1 MNLESILLDVQ
12 KIARQAGYILLDGLG
27 KEFDIFHKEGKN
39 NLVTKFDHLSEEFII
54 SSLSK
59 IYPSSIFLAEES
71 ATYENFVDSKDS
83 FLWIIDPLDGTVNFA
98 HNLPIFS
105 VSIALKINQ
114 ELMLGVIFNPNLNEM
129 FYGIKGGGAF
139 LNGEKLKV
147 SSCNNLDDAFLVTGF
162 PYNIDSNP
170 GGCIEQF
177 VSMLRRG
184 IPVRRLGSAAL
195 DLAYVSAG
203 RLDGFWEI
211 NLKPWDTAAGVLLV
225 EEAGGIVSQYNLEK
239 YSIFD
244 NNILATNGLIHK
256 QLAETLTTCYLEL
269 KNGS

>member
-1 MNLESILLDVQ
+1 MNLERVLSNVQ
-12 KIARQAGYILLDGLG
+12 KIAYKAGDILLEGFG
-27 KEFDIFHKEGKN
+27 KKFEIFYKEGKN

-54 SSLSK
+54 SSLKK
-59 IYPSSIFLAEES
+59 IYPDSFFLAEES
-71 ATYENFVDSKDS
+71 NADKSFVDSPGT
-83 FLWIIDPLDGTVNFA
+83 FLWVIDPLDGTVNYA
-98 HNLPIFS
+98 HNLPIYS
-105 VSIALKINQ
+105 VSIALIINR
-114 ELMLGVIFNPNLNEM
+114 EIVLGVIFNPNLNEM
-129 FYGIKGGGAF
+129 FYGIRGQGAF
-139 LNGEKLKV
+139 LNRKKIRV
-147 SSCNNLDDAFLVTGF
+147 SSCNSLDDSFLVTGF

-170 GGCIEQF
+170 GGCINQF

-203 RLDGFWEI
+203 RFDGFWEI

-225 EEAGGIVSQYNLEK
+225 EEAGGMVSQYSLEK

-244 NNILATNGLIHK
+244 NNILATNGFIHNH
-256 QLAETLTTCYLEL
+256 LAETLTACYLEL

>member
-1 MNLESILLDVQ
+1 MNLKRILSDVQ
-12 KIARQAGYILLDGLG
+12 NIARQAGNILLEGFG

-39 NLVTKFDHLSEEFII
+39 NLVTKFDHRSEEFII

-59 IYPSSIFLAEES
+59 IYPDSVFLAEES
-71 ATYENFVDSKDS
+71 TTYESFVDSKDT

-114 ELMLGVIFNPNLNEM
+114 EIMLGVIFNPTLDEM
-129 FYGIKGGGAF
+129 FYGIKGRGAF
-139 LNGEKLKV
+139 LNGKKLKV
-147 SSCNNLDDAFLVTGF
+147 STCNNLDDSFLVTGF
-162 PYNIDSNP
+162 PYNIDLNP

-184 IPVRRLGSAAL
+184 IPVRRLGSASL

-203 RLDGFWEI
+203 RFDGFWEI

-256 QLAETLTTCYLEL
+256 HLAETLTTCYLEL
-269 KNGS
+269 NNGT